1 MFAGLAESAELA
13 TLAASSSLKS
23 IAHLR
28 FTSSLAQAEI
38 PPPVLE
44 TYPRKIL
51 SSLTSVLLPAKNES
65 KCYPEQR

>member
-28 FTSSLAQAEI
+28 FTSSLAQA
-38 PPPVLE
+38 
-44 TYPRKIL
+44 
-51 SSLTSVLLPAKNES
+51 
-65 KCYPEQR
+65 